1 VVLARLDSP
10 AMPISWTEHVLVSAG
25 PSTCWSMGA
34 GPGTAR
40 AYARLQLFGR
50 PSASLMS
57 CRRIRTTAS
66 HCRRNRP
73 LRPTGRSDGLHP
85 GRQRQGEH
93 GQLDQGDHRHS
104 CMPPTPRTCSP
115 SSASPPHRRRPDG
128 KLSRAQRRRRQPAA
142 GGVRSLP
149 RRRIGAPTQGSA
161 NPALTIMALASRLAQ
176 RMAGGAAMNDDPA
189 VRAGRTRSVAGS
201 RR

>member
-115 SSASPPHRRRPDG
+115 SRLRPLIGGARMGSCPERSVVDANQ
-128 KLSRAQRRRRQPAA
+128 LRAVSDLFLA
-142 GGVRSLP
+142 GGSVRPP
-149 RRRIGAPTQGSA
+149 RAAPT
-161 NPALTIMALASRLAQ
+161 PPSRSWPWH
-176 RMAGGAAMNDDPA
+176 RGWHSGWP
-189 VRAGRTRSVAGS
+189 VGRP
-201 RR
+201 